1 VNQPNGVQ
9 EHYIRD
15 SEYNSE
21 LASLFVS
28 LLLLMNCAIC
38 ASLCFFL
45 CLFICDIC
53 SNVSFSNKK
62 SRTHC
67 RTGSVFIFGLSP
79 QSVVPREEG
88 LLGP

>member
-1 VNQPNGVQ
+1 MVNQPNGVQ

-53 SNVSFSNKK
+53 SNKSLFPTKK
-62 SRTHC
+62 AERTA
-67 RTGSVFIFGLSP
+67 V
-79 QSVVPREEG
+79 
-88 LLGP
+88 LGQYSSLV